1 MTLSGLHR
9 EFLRHGE
16 VEKRLAPQTIT
27 AYRSDFAQFLTYL
40 LEGRPGRARPDTL
53 RAFTTA
59 GLRDY
64 QRYMATQGWRTNTLR
79 RRLVELGCFG
89 AWLVDRGYLKHN
101 PVRALSLPKRER
113 YLPRVLEWQQAEA
126 AVAGEPNAR
135 DRAILALLAF
145 AGLRRSEVMAASVG
159 DYSRGSRSLRVRG
172 KGSKDRVVPLHV
184 MAMAALDSY
193 LASRGS
199 LGPRDP
205 LLASW
210 RGRIG
215 KRPIINAVAR
225 AGRRLGIRLHPHLFR
240 HTFATELLNRH
251 ADLRVI
257 QTLLGHESLETTEI
271 YTHVSPAR
279 RREAVDLLGGDART
293 PLLVPGRGPE

>member
-1 MTLSGLHR
+1 MTLSSLHH
-9 EFLRHGE
+9 EFLYHCE
-16 VEKRLAPQTIT
+16 IEKRLAAQTVT
-27 AYRSDFAQFLTYL
+27 AYRSDFAQFLAYL
-40 LEGRPGRARPDTL
+40 LDGRPGPGRQDTL

-59 GLRDY
+59 SLRDY
-64 QRYMATQGWRTNTLR
+64 QRHMAGQGWRTNTLR

-89 AWLVDRGYLKHN
+89 AWLVDRGYLKRN
-101 PVRALSLPKRER
+101 PVRALSVPKRER
-113 YLPRVLEWQQAEA
+113 HLPRVLEWHQADA
-126 AVAGEPNAR
+126 AVAGEPDPR

-145 AGLRRSEVMAASVG
+145 SGLRRGEVMAASVG

-172 KGSKDRVVPLHV
+172 KGSKDRVVPLHAV
-184 MAMAALDSY
+184 AIGALDTY
-193 LASRGS
+193 LASRDP

-205 LLASW
+205 LFVSW

-225 AGRRLGIRLHPHLFR
+225 AGRRLGLRLHPHLFR

-257 QTLLGHESLETTEI
+257 QTLLGHESLETTEV
-271 YTHVSPAR
+271 YTHVSPVR
-279 RREAVDLLGGDART
+279 RREAVDLLG
-293 PLLVPGRGPE
+293 VSPERH